1 MAPMPGRKAAR
12 HCAGV
17 PAASQAAMMRRS
29 SAVIPV
35 ILAGRMSPHSS
46 IAILRARRSLS
57 PSW

>member
-1 MAPMPGRKAAR
+1 
-12 HCAGV
+12 
-17 PAASQAAMMRRS
+17 MMRRS

-46 IAILRARRSLS
+46 IAILRARRSLP

>member
-1 MAPMPGRKAAR
+1 MQATRKIDLNLLY
-12 HCAGV
+12 
-17 PAASQAAMMRRS
+17 AAMMRRS

-46 IAILRARRSLS
+46 IAILRARRSLP